1 MLRFI
6 TAIFLFVAFTAQTF
20 NKALIMLDYYTNT
33 ASFAKN
39 CINKARPMLHCNGKC
54 QMMKKLQQEEKKEQ
68 QYPESRSG
76 SKNQDIYFNPVFAIR
91 LLQPSTTLQVYSD
104 LLIEKVRDDSPFIF
118 HPPCV

>member
-1 MLRFI
+1 
-6 TAIFLFVAFTAQTF
+6 
-20 NKALIMLDYYTNT
+20 MLDYYTNT

>member
-104 LLIEKVRDDSPFIF
+104 LLIEKVRDNSPFIF